1 MEIKIQI
8 DKYLSTN
15 YVVGTLVADEIDK
28 DIIIGEI
35 ISYDPDTGI
44 AICKLYKEEES
55 D

>member
-1 MEIKIQI
+1 MKIKIQI
-8 DKYLSTN
+8 DKYLYTN

-28 DIIIGEI
+28 DVIIGEI
-35 ISYDPDTGI
+35 ISYDPNTGI

>member
-8 DKYLSTN
+8 DKDLYTN
-15 YVVGTLVADEIDK
+15 CVVGTLVSNENND
-28 DIIIGEI
+28 IIGEI
-35 ISYDPDTGI
+35 ILYDPNTGI